1 MQGGQTYETGM
12 LSFSNNY
19 ALNEAVEGMPERDL
33 TVEMW
38 ARTPAYKRTTA
49 GLQPSELLSYA
60 THTTGAV
67 PSSKLLQP
75 CSYTFM

>member
-19 ALNEAVEGMPERDL
+19 ALNEEVRDMPERDL

-38 ARTPAYKRTTA
+38 ARTPAFKRTA
-49 GLQPSELLSYA
+49 ERIQSSELLSYA
-60 THTTGAV
+60 THTTGSA
-67 PSSKLLQP
+67 PSSKLL
-75 CSYTFM
+75 